1 MSSRKRS
8 KFTTSPDIEKHF
20 VNMAEWLAMES
31 TAEIARMEER
41 RKQQNSA
48 DAERSGESILDLVI
62 ADHRPGLGGNQL
74 ITFKRRNE
82 TIKMPWHRLRVGS
95 PVVVSQFDSR
105 SSGSDTGV
113 VSAKKFDSIEVA
125 LHHRPDGDCF
135 RVDLT
140 ADEIT
145 RQRQLAAINTAMGSR
160 GRPGHMRSVLMG
172 VRKPGFMEKE
182 LELEFHSNLNE
193 SQQSAVRFSLLAED
207 LAIIHG
213 PPGTGKTTT
222 VVEFIV
228 QAIKRGESVLACA
241 PSNAAVDNLLER
253 LIDAKQQV
261 VRIGHPARVAQRV
274 RDFSLDG
281 LVEKHDN
288 TPVIREMRREAE
300 SIFRKADKWTRAKQP
315 RGHRQEQRQEA
326 KRLISDAKML
336 ERQAIDS
343 IMGRAKVICATT
355 TFNESL
361 LGERRFDICVIDE
374 ACQSTE
380 PGCWVPMLRCDRL
393 VLAGDHQ
400 QLPPTV
406 LSTQAAREGFAKSLM
421 EREMELYGTE
431 VSRMLTVQY
440 RMHRK
445 IMDFSSQEFYDGEL
459 VAHES
464 VVEHLLSDL
473 EEVDL
478 ANASFGGVAAPDS
491 NPIDANFIEEPVTF
505 IDTAGAGW
513 DEELEPGGLS
523 KRNPKEA
530 DLILKKANVLIET
543 GLDPKDIA
551 IIAPYAAQVRLLR
564 SLSQHET
571 LEIDTVDG
579 FQGREKEA
587 VLITLVRSN
596 NENEIGFLADRRRM
610 NVALT
615 RARRKLVVIGDS
627 ATLGIDDFYKSFFE
641 YVESLQAYHT
651 VWEEL

>member
-1 MSSRKRS
+1 
-8 KFTTSPDIEKHF
+8 
-20 VNMAEWLAMES
+20 MASWLAMES
-31 TAEIARMEER
+31 TAEIERMEER
-41 RKQQNSA
+41 RKQQNSS
-48 DAERSGESILDLVI
+48 DAERGGETILDLVI
-62 ADHRPGLGGNQL
+62 SDHRPGLGGNQL

-82 TIKMPWHRLRVGS
+82 TMKMPWHRLKVGS
-95 PVVVSQFDSR
+95 PVVVSQYDSR

-113 VSAKKFDSIEVA
+113 VSAKKFDRIEVS
-125 LHHRPDGDCF
+125 LNHRPDGDCF
-135 RVDLT
+135 RIDLT

-145 RQRQLAAINTAMGSR
+145 RQRQLGAITTAMNSR
-160 GRPGHMRSVLMG
+160 GRLGHMRSVLMG
-172 VRKPGFMEKE
+172 VREPGFMDKE
-182 LELEFHSNLNE
+182 LELEFRSNLNQ
-193 SQQSAVRFSLLAED
+193 SQQSAVRHALLAED

-228 QAIKRGESVLACA
+228 QAIERGESVLACA

-253 LIDAKQQV
+253 LIDAQQQV

-274 RDFSLDG
+274 RDYSLDG

-288 TPVIREMRREAE
+288 TPVIREMLREADA
-300 SIFRKADKWTRAKQP
+300 IFRKVDKWSRAKQP
-315 RGHRQEQRQEA
+315 RGYRQELRQEA
-326 KRLISDAKML
+326 KRLISDARML

-380 PGCWVPMLRCDRL
+380 PGCWVPLLRCDRL
-393 VLAGDHQ
+393 VLAGDHH

-406 LSTQAAREGFAKSLM
+406 LSIPAAREGFAKSMM
-421 EREMELYGTE
+421 EREMELYGSD

-445 IMDFSSQEFYDGEL
+445 IMDFSSQQFYDGEL

-464 VVEHLLSDL
+464 VIEHLLTDL
-473 EEVDL
+473 DEVNS
-478 ANASFGGVAAPDS
+478 ANPKFGGVAAPDS
-491 NPIDANFIEEPVTF
+491 DPLSEAFINEPVTF

-513 DEELEPGGLS
+513 EEELEPEGLS
-523 KRNPKEA
+523 KRNPQEA
-530 DLILKKANVLIET
+530 NLILKKAYSLIDA

-551 IIAPYAAQVRLLR
+551 IIAPYAAQVRLIR
-564 SLSQHET
+564 SQSKYET
-571 LEIDTVDG
+571 LEIGTVDG

-651 VWEEL
+651 VWEEQ